1 MDSLLV
7 TCQTSFSDLD
17 AGFRNLGDGV
27 NVGVA
32 MGVPRS
38 KAVQALSELLC
49 HHELERETDRDAME
63 VRIVMGKEERP

>member
-1 MDSLLV
+1 MAYCLDPDARV
-7 TCQTSFSDLD
+7 TYS
-17 AGFRNLGDGV
+17 RVV

-49 HHELERETDRDAME
+49 YHELERVTDRDSME

>member
-1 MDSLLV
+1 MAYCLDPDARV
-7 TCQTSFSDLD
+7 TYS
-17 AGFRNLGDGV
+17 RVV

>member
-1 MDSLLV
+1 MAYCLDPDARV
-7 TCQTSFSDLD
+7 TYS
-17 AGFRNLGDGV
+17 RVV

-49 HHELERETDRDAME
+49 HHELERVTDRDSME

>member
-1 MDSLLV
+1 MAYCLDPDARV
-7 TCQTSFSDLD
+7 TYS
-17 AGFRNLGDGV
+17 RVV

-49 HHELERETDRDAME
+49 HHELERVADRDSME

>member
-1 MDSLLV
+1 MAYCLDPGARV
-7 TCQTSFSDLD
+7 TYS
-17 AGFRNLGDGV
+17 RVV

-49 HHELERETDRDAME
+49 HHELERVTDRDSME

>member
-1 MDSLLV
+1 MAYCLDPDARV
-7 TCQTSFSDLD
+7 TYS
-17 AGFRNLGDGV
+17 RVV

-32 MGVPRS
+32 MGVPRT

-49 HHELERETDRDAME
+49 HHELERVTDRDSME

>member
-1 MDSLLV
+1 MAYCLDPDARV
-7 TCQTSFSDLD
+7 TYS
-17 AGFRNLGDGV
+17 RVV

-63 VRIVMGKEERP
+63 VRIVMGQEARP